1 MAAGNVHALSR
12 GNEGNRSRS
21 SMSPEEDDLPPM
33 PWFGMDIGGTLT
45 KLVYFEP
52 TDISDIEEAEEVETL
67 KTIRKYLTGN
77 VAYGS
82 TGIRDVHL
90 EMVDQ
95 SIGGRQGTL
104 HFIRFPT
111 SNMMT
116 FIEMAKSKNFSS
128 LASAIC
134 ATGGGAYK
142 FEADFKREVNLDL
155 HKYDELECLLKGIH
169 YIDRHNIRS
178 ECYYW
183 KNPQHLQLCEKVP
196 FDFRN
201 PYPYLV
207 VNIGSGVSILA
218 VRSPTDYRRVSG
230 TSLGGGTFVGL
241 CCLLTGCQTFE
252 EAIELASEGNSTNID
267 KSVGDIYGGD
277 YDKFNLK
284 GSTVASS
291 FGQMISPEKCQTANK
306 CDLARATLITIT
318 NNIGS
323 IARMCAVT
331 EKIERVVFVGN
342 FLRVNTI
349 SMKLL
354 AYAMDYWSGGA
365 LKALFLEHEGYFG
378 ATGCLMEYLRL
389 GHPHIISPDSS
400 SRPSSNL
407 HQVKHQ
413 STPTATE
420 TQTFTS
426 QNCHQNSEGQ
436 GQLNSEHYQSVN
448 KSEHIKKGSNNDHED
463 NQNHNK
469 YNNHNNENGE
479 VDNNQSN
486 SEKDSGDHIQNGG
499 HNVIQEREQDSS
511 HKVQNSDITDNLSQ
525 KNHSMLKSRI
535 TTNAKYIDHFIS

>member
-1 MAAGNVHALSR
+1 MATSSENLQNGYHEDNSS
-12 GNEGNRSRS
+12 NRSNT
-21 SMSPEEDDLPPM
+21 SPDPDDLPSM

-52 TDISDIEEAEEVETL
+52 TDISDIEEQEEVETL

-90 EMVDQ
+90 EMVAQ

-116 FIEMAKSKNFSS
+116 FIEMAKAKNFSS

-142 FEADFKREVNLDL
+142 FEDDFKKYVDLDL

-169 YIDRHNIRS
+169 YIDRYNSSS

-183 KNPQHLQLCEKVP
+183 KYTDNIQLCEKVP
-196 FDFRN
+196 FDFRD

-241 CCLLTGCQTFE
+241 CCLLTGCETFE
-252 EAIELASEGNSTNID
+252 EAIRLASEGDSTGVD
-267 KSVGDIYGGD
+267 KSVSDIYGGD

-291 FGQMISPEKCQTANK
+291 FGQMVTPEKCQTASRA
-306 CDLARATLITIT
+306 DLAKATLVTIT

-354 AYAMDYWSGGA
+354 AYAMEYWSKGA

-389 GHPHIISPDSS
+389 GHPHINDA
-400 SRPSSNL
+400 N
-407 HQVKHQ
+407 
-413 STPTATE
+413 
-420 TQTFTS
+420 
-426 QNCHQNSEGQ
+426 NS
-436 GQLNSEHYQSVN
+436 
-448 KSEHIKKGSNNDHED
+448 
-463 NQNHNK
+463 
-469 YNNHNNENGE
+469 NNHNSHNYNHTKTSEQGDNINNGE
-479 VDNNQSN
+479 LLHN
-486 SEKDSGDHIQNGG
+486 SEQSLNGEHSKNGEHTYGGEHSPNAESSQNIHTSEPVKSNGIETGSNTITNGKNVSDVSTKGESSKVAEDHYHING
-499 HNVIQEREQDSS
+499 
-511 HKVQNSDITDNLSQ
+511 T
-525 KNHSMLKSRI
+525 
-535 TTNAKYIDHFIS
+535 